1 MQISRY
7 VFSSEYCSVGQ
18 TSSFD
23 KKLIQTYIDEAQL
36 DALSTLKLITTA
48 EMMEQFAED
57 SNIAK
62 LTNGLCRQINLN
74 DKMSFQSK
82 LKISRPKYN
91 PGNSLPKPIQDCVG
105 TVVREEI
112 PMLHLEL
119 KLPCVVM
126 SQ

>member
-1 MQISRY
+1 
-7 VFSSEYCSVGQ
+7 
-18 TSSFD
+18 
-23 KKLIQTYIDEAQL
+23 
-36 DALSTLKLITTA
+36 
-48 EMMEQFAED
+48 MMEQFAKD